1 MNKKMAKTA
10 FDLSPQERR
19 AYKPDKMIKLRTIEE
34 ERKIKT
40 RSQTGWVLAR
50 KAAKL
55 LKSEFGAEKVFVFGS
70 LLHESSFTL
79 WSDIDLSVSGI
90 AADKYYAAV
99 AAVSDFSSS
108 TKIDLIDLESCRPSL
123 RDTILNEG
131 VEL

>member
-1 MNKKMAKTA
+1 MSKTA

-34 ERKIKT
+34 KRKIKT
-40 RSQTGWVLAR
+40 RYQAGWVFAR

-55 LKSEFGAEKVFVFGS
+55 LKSEFAAEKVLVFGS

-79 WSDIDLSVSGI
+79 WSDIDLSASGI

-99 AAVSDFSSS
+99 AAVSDLSSS
-108 TKIDLIDLESCRPSL
+108 TRIDLVDLESCRPSL
-123 RDTILNEG
+123 RDTILKEG
-131 VEL
+131 IEL

>member
-1 MNKKMAKTA
+1 MAKTA

-19 AYKPDKMIKLRTIEE
+19 AYKPDKMIKLRTIED

-40 RSQTGWVLAR
+40 RYQAGWALAR

-55 LKSEFGAEKVFVFGS
+55 LKSEFGAEKVLVFGS

-79 WSDIDLSVSGI
+79 WSDIDLSASGI
-90 AADKYYAAV
+90 GVDNYYTAV
-99 AAVSDFSSS
+99 AAVSDLSSS

-123 RDTILNEG
+123 RDTIYKEG

>member
-1 MNKKMAKTA
+1 MAKTA

-40 RSQTGWVLAR
+40 RSRTGWVFAR

-55 LKSEFGAEKVFVFGS
+55 LKSEFGADKVFVFGS

-79 WSDIDLSVSGI
+79 WSDIDLSASGI

-99 AAVSDFSSS
+99 AAVSDLSSS

-123 RDTILNEG
+123 RDTILKEG

>member
-1 MNKKMAKTA
+1 MVKTA
-10 FDLSPQERR
+10 LDLRPHERQ

-34 ERKIKT
+34 KRKIKH
-40 RSQTGWVLAR
+40 RFQAGWILAR

-55 LKSEFGAEKVFVFGS
+55 LKSEFAAEKVFVFGS

-79 WSDIDLSVSGI
+79 WSDVDLSASGI

-99 AAVSDFSSS
+99 AAVSDLSSS
-108 TKIDLIDLESCRPSL
+108 TRIDLVDMESCRPSL
-123 RDTILNEG
+123 RDKILKEG

>member
-1 MNKKMAKTA
+1 MAKTA

-19 AYKPDKMIKLRTIEE
+19 AYKPDKMAKLRTIEE
-34 ERKIKT
+34 KLKIKT
-40 RSQTGWVLAR
+40 HSQTGWVLAR

-55 LKSEFGAEKVFVFGS
+55 LKSEFGAEKVFLFGS

-79 WSDIDLSVSGI
+79 WSDIDLSASGI

-99 AAVSDFSSS
+99 AAVSDLSSS
-108 TKIDLIDLESCRPSL
+108 TRIDLIDLESCRPSL
-123 RDTILNEG
+123 RDTILKEG

>member
-1 MNKKMAKTA
+1 MAKTA

-34 ERKIKT
+34 KLKIKT
-40 RSQTGWVLAR
+40 HSQTGWVLAR

-55 LKSEFGAEKVFVFGS
+55 LKSEFGAEKVFLFGS

-79 WSDIDLSVSGI
+79 WSDIDLSASGI

-99 AAVSDFSSS
+99 AAVSDLSSP
-108 TKIDLIDLESCRPSL
+108 TRIDLIDLESCRPSL
-123 RDTILNEG
+123 RDTILKEG

>member
-1 MNKKMAKTA
+1 MAKTA

-40 RSQTGWVLAR
+40 RSLTGWVFAR

-79 WSDIDLSVSGI
+79 WSDIYLSAAGI
-90 AADKYYAAV
+90 TADKYYAAV
-99 AAVSDFSSS
+99 AAVSDLSSS

-123 RDTILNEG
+123 RDTIYKEG

>member
-1 MNKKMAKTA
+1 MAKTA
-10 FDLSPQERR
+10 FDLSPRERQ

-40 RSQTGWVLAR
+40 RSQMGWVLVR
-50 KAAKL
+50 KAEKL

-79 WSDIDLSVSGI
+79 WSDIDLSASGI

-99 AAVSDFSSS
+99 AAVSDLSSS

-123 RDTILNEG
+123 RDTILKEG
-131 VEL
+131 LEL

>member
-1 MNKKMAKTA
+1 MAKTA

-34 ERKIKT
+34 ELKIKIH
-40 RSQTGWVLAR
+40 SQTGWVLAR

-55 LKSEFGAEKVFVFGS
+55 LKSEFGAEKVFLFGS

-79 WSDIDLSVSGI
+79 WSDIDLSASGI

-99 AAVSDFSSS
+99 AAVSDLSSS
-108 TKIDLIDLESCRPSL
+108 TRIDLIDLESCRPSL
-123 RDTILNEG
+123 RDTIYKEG

>member
-1 MNKKMAKTA
+1 MAKTA

-40 RSQTGWVLAR
+40 RSQTGWVLAH

-55 LKSEFGAEKVFVFGS
+55 LKSEFGAKSVFVFGS

-79 WSDIDLSVSGI
+79 WSDIDLSASGI
-90 AADKYYAAV
+90 AADKYYSAV
-99 AAVSDFSSS
+99 AAVTDLSQSI
-108 TKIDLIDLESCRPSL
+108 KIDLIHLESCRPSL

>member
-1 MNKKMAKTA
+1 MAKTA

-19 AYKPDKMIKLRTIEE
+19 AYKPDKLIKLRTIEE

-40 RSQTGWVLAR
+40 RYQASWVLAR
-50 KAAKL
+50 KAATL
-55 LKSEFGAEKVFVFGS
+55 LKSEFGAEKVLVFGS

-79 WSDIDLSVSGI
+79 WSDIDLSASGI

-99 AAVSDFSSS
+99 AVVSDLSSS
-108 TKIDLIDLESCRPSL
+108 TKIDLIDLKSCRPSL
-123 RDTILNEG
+123 RATILMEG